1 MAQRAALGIAVH
13 IKVGINRQHMAQPQ
27 PRGGFRNGCIGQ
39 VKRQIME
46 ALTDLQHLGQGIG

>member
-1 MAQRAALGIAVH
+1 
-13 IKVGINRQHMAQPQ
+13 MAQPQ